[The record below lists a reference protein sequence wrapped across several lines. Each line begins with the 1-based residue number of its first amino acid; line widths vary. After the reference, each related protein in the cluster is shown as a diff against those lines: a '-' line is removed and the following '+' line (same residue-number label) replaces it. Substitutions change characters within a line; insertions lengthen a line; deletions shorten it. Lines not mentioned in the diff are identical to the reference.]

1 MYRKSFI
8 KYYTDNNFSF
18 DEAKS
23 EVDFV
28 LEMLFNFTSKD
39 FFLGKSLEK
48 WQIDKIEKI
57 IKQRVNTRKPIQQII
72 GSAFFYGR
80 RFFVNE
86 YTLIPR
92 PETEILV
99 SEVLKILEDINNP
112 KILDIG
118 TGTGCIPITLE
129 IENNNLNAHSVDV
142 SKEAIEMAEKN
153 ALLHNVYEKI
163 KFIESDLF
171 SKIKEKYNVIVSNPP
186 YIPIKEKDSLQYE
199 VKNYDPSLAL
209 FAKDE
214 DGIDYYK
221 KIIADAHK
229 YLLEDG
235 FLCFEIGQNQGKL
248 VTDLLKNND
257 YKNIKIIK
265 DLNSLDRIVISQK

>member
-8 KYYTDNNFSF
+8 KYYTDNNFLF

-23 EVDFV
+23 EVDFIIQ
-28 LEMLFNFTSKD
+28 MLFNFTSKD
-39 FFLGKSLEK
+39 FILGRSLEQ

-57 IKQRVNTRKPIQQII
+57 IKERVNSRRPIQQII

-99 SEVLKILEDINNP
+99 SEVLKIIEDINNP

-118 TGTGCIPITLE
+118 TGTGCIPITLA
-129 IENNNLNAHSVDV
+129 IENKNINAHSVDI

-186 YIPIKEKDSLQYE
+186 YIPIKDKDSLQYE

-209 FAKDE
+209 FANDE
-214 DGIDYYK
+214 EGIEYYQ
-221 KIIADAHK
+221 KIITNANK
-229 YLLEDG
+229 YIFDDG

-248 VTDLLKNND
+248 VSDLLKDNG
-257 YKNIKIIK
+257 YRNIKIVK
-265 DLNSLDRIVISQK
+265 DLNSLDRVIVSQK

>member
-99 SEVLKILEDINNP
+99 S
-112 KILDIG
+112 
-118 TGTGCIPITLE
+118 
-129 IENNNLNAHSVDV
+129 
-142 SKEAIEMAEKN
+142 
-153 ALLHNVYEKI
+153 
-163 KFIESDLF
+163 
-171 SKIKEKYNVIVSNPP
+171 
-186 YIPIKEKDSLQYE
+186 
-199 VKNYDPSLAL
+199 
-209 FAKDE
+209 
-214 DGIDYYK
+214 
-221 KIIADAHK
+221 
-229 YLLEDG
+229 
-235 FLCFEIGQNQGKL
+235 
-248 VTDLLKNND
+248 
-257 YKNIKIIK
+257 
-265 DLNSLDRIVISQK
+265 

>member
-28 LEMLFNFTSKD
+28 IEMLFNFTSKD

-57 IKQRVNTRKPIQQII
+57 IKERVNKRKPIQQII

-99 SEVLKILEDINNP
+99 SEVLKILKDINNP

-118 TGTGCIPITLE
+118 AGTGCIPITLA

-214 DGIDYYK
+214 DGIEYYK

>member
-1 MYRKSFI
+1 M
-8 KYYTDNNFSF
+8 
-18 DEAKS
+18 
-23 EVDFV
+23 
-28 LEMLFNFTSKD
+28 
-39 FFLGKSLEK
+39 
-48 WQIDKIEKI
+48 
-57 IKQRVNTRKPIQQII
+57 
-72 GSAFFYGR
+72 
-80 RFFVNE
+80 
-86 YTLIPR
+86 
-92 PETEILV
+92 
-99 SEVLKILEDINNP
+99 
-112 KILDIG
+112 
-118 TGTGCIPITLE
+118 E

-214 DGIDYYK
+214 DGIEYYK

>member
-57 IKQRVNTRKPIQQII
+57 IKERVNKRKPIQQII

>member
-8 KYYTDNNFSF
+8 KYYKDNNFLF

-23 EVDFV
+23 EVDFIIQ
-28 LEMLFNFTSKD
+28 MLFNFTSKD
-39 FFLGKSLEK
+39 FILGRSLEQ

-57 IKQRVNTRKPIQQII
+57 IKERVNSRRPIQQII

-99 SEVLKILEDINNP
+99 SEVLKIIEDINNP

-118 TGTGCIPITLE
+118 TGTGCIPITLA
-129 IENNNLNAHSVDV
+129 IENKNINAHSVDI

-186 YIPIKEKDSLQYE
+186 YIPIKDKDSLQYE

-209 FAKDE
+209 FANDE
-214 DGIDYYK
+214 EGIEYYQ
-221 KIIADAHK
+221 KIITNANK
-229 YLLEDG
+229 YIFDDG

-248 VTDLLKNND
+248 VSDLLKDNG
-257 YKNIKIIK
+257 YRNIKIVK
-265 DLNSLDRIVISQK
+265 DLNSLDRVIVSQK

>member
-23 EVDFV
+23 EVDFI
-28 LEMLFNFTSKD
+28 LQMLFNFTSKD

-57 IKQRVNTRKPIQQII
+57 IKERVNTRRPIQQII

-99 SEVLKILEDINNP
+99 SEVLKIIEDINNP

-118 TGTGCIPITLE
+118 SGTGCIPITLVL
-129 IENNNLNAHSVDV
+129 ENNRILTHSVDI
-142 SKEAIEMAEKN
+142 SKEAIEIAEKN
-153 ALLHNVYEKI
+153 ALFHNVYEKI
-163 KFIESDLF
+163 RFIESDLF

-186 YIPIKEKDSLQYE
+186 YIPIKDKDSLQYE

-214 DGIDYYK
+214 EGIEYYK

-235 FLCFEIGQNQGKL
+235 FLCFEIGQNQGGL
-248 VTDLLKNND
+248 VSELLKDNG
-257 YKNIKIIK
+257 YRNIKIIK
-265 DLNSLDRIVISQK
+265 DLNSLDRVIISQK

>member
-8 KYYTDNNFSF
+8 KYYTDNNFLF

-23 EVDFV
+23 EVDFIIQ
-28 LEMLFNFTSKD
+28 MLFNFTSKD
-39 FFLGKSLEK
+39 FILGRSLEQ

-57 IKQRVNTRKPIQQII
+57 IKERVNSRRPIQQII

-99 SEVLKILEDINNP
+99 SEVLKIIEDINNP

-118 TGTGCIPITLE
+118 TGTGCIPITLA
-129 IENNNLNAHSVDV
+129 IENKNINAHSVDI

-186 YIPIKEKDSLQYE
+186 YIPIKDKDSLQYE

-214 DGIDYYK
+214 EGIEYYQ
-221 KIIADAHK
+221 KIITNANK
-229 YLLEDG
+229 YIFDDG

-248 VTDLLKNND
+248 VSDLLKDNG
-257 YKNIKIIK
+257 YRNIKIVK
-265 DLNSLDRIVISQK
+265 DLNSLDRVIVSQK

>member
-28 LEMLFNFTSKD
+28 IEMLFNFTSKD

-57 IKQRVNTRKPIQQII
+57 IKERVNKRKPIQQII

-118 TGTGCIPITLE
+118 AGTGCIPITLA

-214 DGIDYYK
+214 DGIEYYK